1 MNFEDLPRDIIY
13 KIVDTDINDNKTILN
28 LSSASK
34 NLKSILENNIVTRKK
49 LILYYNEC
57 IQRGERY
64 KKINCI
70 YDKYYQLNSCEIFDA
85 LFKSIEAREE
95 ICEWYSLLEIGD
107 IIFEDRF
114 WMDDINNEHIY
125 KNVEVIK
132 KGISYKYPLKI
143 RIDTHELLFNLNPKQ
158 KNYVGFKTPGKIII
172 PPRTDIIIVE

>member
-1 MNFEDLPRDIIY
+1 MNFEDLPKDIIY
-13 KIVDTDINDNKTILN
+13 KIVDTDINDNKTVLN
-28 LSSASK
+28 LSLTSK
-34 NLKSILENNIVTRKK
+34 NVKSVLENNIEKRKK

-64 KKINCI
+64 KKINNI
-70 YDKYYQLNSCEIFDA
+70 YDKYYQLNSFEILDI
-85 LFKSIEAREE
+85 LINSIEAREE

-143 RIDTHELLFNLNPKQ
+143 RIDMHEILFNIKPNIFS
-158 KNYVGFKTPGKIII
+158 GFKTPGKIII